1 MNDTTSDVEL
11 VAAKLFT
18 VLPSF
23 TTSHNN
29 SVSLFFKEL
38 VVPDDQKG
46 GIKERFKLRINL
58 IDQLT
63 GIPNFWWPTALF

>member
-1 MNDTTSDVEL
+1 MNDTTSGVEL
-11 VAAKLFT
+11 AAAKLFT

-29 SVSLFFKEL
+29 SVSLSFKNL

-46 GIKERFKLRINL
+46 EIIDELKLKSNL

-63 GIPNFWWPTALF
+63 VNT